1 MIRHWIWLFTDSKL
15 LFSIEFFVI
24 DVSILY
30 LVHYRFWKKKKYFTH
45 TFLVVV
51 SYVTYFTYIFV
62 VVWLSLSELMLVF
75 FGFTL
80 LLFGVRFDVWV
91 FRFRLFDICFALSTL
106 HTPPQIYF
114 FSVLSCHHEISLWC
128 FYFTDS
134 TFLIVFWSYWNSEI

>member
-1 MIRHWIWLFTDSKL
+1 MLYYLINIWFAIEYDFLRIQSCCFQLNSLSLMFLYFTL
-15 LFSIEFFVI
+15 YII
-24 DVSILY
+24 VSE
-30 LVHYRFWKKKKYFTH
+30 KKKKYFTH

-80 LLFGVRFDVWV
+80 LLFGIHFDVWV

-114 FSVLSCHHEISLWC
+114 FCVLSCHHEISLWC
-128 FYFTDS
+128 F
-134 TFLIVFWSYWNSEI
+134 